1 MALKKEIQLQFP
13 IPDQML
19 QVDFLDKWVDAN
31 HVLDME
37 LHEAAME
44 KTDRHGAT
52 DVGTLW
58 AVVQKF
64 QKSVQPLPGVVR
76 WRPSKPSTWKTWR
89 TRTMS
94 SS

>member
-1 MALKKEIQLQFP
+1 MKTEIQLQFP

-58 AVVQKF
+58 AVVHKF
-64 QKSVQPLPGVVR
+64 KKSEQPLPGGGAVA
-76 WRPSKPSTWKTWR
+76 T
-89 TRTMS
+89 
-94 SS
+94 

>member
-1 MALKKEIQLQFP
+1 MKTEIQLQLP

-19 QVDFLDKWVDAN
+19 QVDFLNKWVDAN
-31 HVLDME
+31 HVLDLE

-58 AVVQKF
+58 AVVQTF
-64 QKSVQPLPGVVR
+64 QKSDQPLPWGWCCGDQASR
-76 WRPSKPSTWKTWR
+76 LPGRPGELAL
-89 TRTMS
+89 
-94 SS
+94 